1 MKKWKYLIGGLVVY
15 LLAIFIISFV
25 EKGAEG
31 SNINSFT
38 DALWYAIVTLT
49 TVGYGDFFPVTTVG
63 RMVGLLL
70 IIGSIGVLGFVISE
84 ITVRFNNYMEKKK
97 NGFWGT
103 DFESHYL
110 IIGWNEFSKQVAMQI
125 FNTGHKVAFVI
136 NDKNH
141 LELIKD
147 LFPDDNCFCLFAE
160 FTNME
165 AYEKVNISKC
175 KGVFVNF
182 EEDTDTLVFVLN
194 MKKAYPDADIVV
206 TCKNSALKATFKNA
220 GINHVVAQSEVA
232 SRLVASYIF
241 EPQVASYTEDLI
253 STSESEHDFDIQQ
266 YRLTD
271 KHKMT
276 SKSFLDFFWE
286 MKEKYNATVIGM
298 VVDGKVIKNPDNKY
312 EPKIGDYLMLISDG
326 KSKRGLEVA
335 FGCKEGE

>member
-182 EEDTDTLVFVLN
+182 EEDTDTLVF
-194 MKKAYPDADIVV
+194 A
-206 TCKNSALKATFKNA
+206 
-220 GINHVVAQSEVA
+220 
-232 SRLVASYIF
+232 
-241 EPQVASYTEDLI
+241 
-253 STSESEHDFDIQQ
+253 
-266 YRLTD
+266 
-271 KHKMT
+271 
-276 SKSFLDFFWE
+276 
-286 MKEKYNATVIGM
+286 
-298 VVDGKVIKNPDNKY
+298 
-312 EPKIGDYLMLISDG
+312 
-326 KSKRGLEVA
+326 
-335 FGCKEGE
+335 